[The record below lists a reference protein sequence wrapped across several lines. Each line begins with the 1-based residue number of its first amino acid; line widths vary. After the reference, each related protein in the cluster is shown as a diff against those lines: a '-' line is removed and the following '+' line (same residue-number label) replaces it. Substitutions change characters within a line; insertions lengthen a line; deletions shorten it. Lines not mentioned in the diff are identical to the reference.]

1 MYRVYSLM
9 IVLFAFSIG
18 FLQKAVQESADT
30 QIVTATGL
38 GAIISTD
45 LAKAEDD
52 ALSAAFRKA
61 LEQVMGLMVESEV
74 LVKNY
79 QVVEDNI
86 YSKTSG
92 YIRKYEIIDKKVRS
106 DNTLE
111 ITIRAEVAKTDLLQD
126 LDAIGLLITRKGKPR
141 LMVVVDEYN
150 MGEYY
155 PFWSVDLNT
164 STNSIMSVLMEK
176 GFPFV
181 EQSRVL
187 KNVRK
192 DAVLAALQ
200 GDTPSARA
208 IAENVGAEML
218 IIGKAISKAASNV
231 PSVIRDAGMVSC
243 QSTINLRAIR
253 ASDGI
258 VLATATQQASA
269 AHIDKI
275 AGGTQALQKAATLAA
290 EELAQKILKNWQEE
304 TSTGNMVQLRIID
317 LPGYLEFVRIKN
329 TIKNNV
335 RSVNKIYQREYS
347 GNSAL
352 LDIETGLSAISFA
365 DELAGKDFS
374 PYRLKI
380 VDVSGNKIVIK
391 VEIREK

>member
-1 MYRVYSLM
+1 MYKVYSLI

-18 FLQKAVQESADT
+18 FLQKAGQESSDT
-30 QIVTATGL
+30 QIVTTTGL
-38 GAIISTD
+38 GAIISND

-231 PSVIRDAGMVSC
+231 PSVIRQAGMVSC
-243 QSTINLRAIR
+243 QATINLRAIR

-290 EELAQKILKNWQEE
+290 EELAQKILKNWQKE
-304 TSTGNMVQLRIID
+304 TSSGNMVQLRIID

-329 TIKNNV
+329 IIKNNV

-391 VEIREK
+391 VEISEK